1 MTLVKWK
8 PMNSMFDVFND
19 MDKLFNNYRIND
31 SIINDDDSFWIPS
44 FDIIESNNSFIL
56 STDLPGLEKKDIN
69 IDINDRLLTIS
80 GERKT
85 NIKKDNDD
93 WLYNELRY
101 GRFSRSF
108 TLPESINENKIK
120 ANFKNGVLNLEIEK
134 IKPIKTKFKKIEI
147 S

>member
-44 FDIIESNNSFIL
+44 FDIIESTNSFIL

-69 IDINDRLLTIS
+69 IDINDRVLTIS

>member
-44 FDIIESNNSFIL
+44 FDIIESTNSFIL